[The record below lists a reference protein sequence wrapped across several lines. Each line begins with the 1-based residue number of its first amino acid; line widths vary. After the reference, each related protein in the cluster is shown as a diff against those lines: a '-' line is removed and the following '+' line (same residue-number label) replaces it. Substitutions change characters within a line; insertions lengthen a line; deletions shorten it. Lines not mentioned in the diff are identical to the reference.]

1 MLSEKIKELRVS
13 KGLSQQEFAGKL
25 SVVRQTVSKWEKG
38 LSLPDSEMLV
48 HIAEVL
54 DVTVSELVGEEITEL
69 AKETPSNTDKPSKAL
84 PLTLIILG
92 SPLWFPLLIAALSVV
107 FSLFVA
113 LWSGI
118 VSFWAVFAS
127 FVGVA
132 VGFLLG
138 GGILSFFEN
147 ALSGTFL
154 IGLALISAGLSVFSF
169 FGCKAATKS
178 SVWLTKKIFFAIVGI
193 FTKKGGAIE

>member
-1 MLSEKIKELRVS
+1 M
-13 KGLSQQEFAGKL
+13 SQEEFGDRL

-54 DVTVSELVGEEITEL
+54 EVTVSELVGEEITEL
-69 AKETPSNTDKPSKAL
+69 AKETPSNTDKPSKVL

-107 FSLFVA
+107 FSLFVT
-113 LWSGI
+113 LWSVI
-118 VSFWAVFAS
+118 VSFWGVFAS

-138 GGILSFFEN
+138 GGILSFWGI
-147 ALSGTFL
+147 AISGAFL
-154 IGLALISAGLSVFSF
+154 VGLALISAGLAVFSF

-178 SVWLTKKIFFAIVGI
+178 SVWLTKKAFFAIVGI
-193 FTKKGGAIE
+193 FTKKGGATE